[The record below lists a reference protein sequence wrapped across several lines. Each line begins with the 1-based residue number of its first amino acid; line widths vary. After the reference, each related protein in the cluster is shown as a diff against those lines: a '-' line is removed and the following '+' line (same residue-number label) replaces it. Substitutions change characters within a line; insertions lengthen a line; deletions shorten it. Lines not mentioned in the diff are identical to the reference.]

1 MAYTR
6 IPSQHIAYS
15 LVEEERGK
23 DSGRMQTVFLRVSF
37 WGRKLLHYV
46 RNAVP
51 VIFALITEE
60 DKGVVQSG
68 VATSFPGFSPTCPG
82 NEVEWSGC

>member
-1 MAYTR
+1 M
-6 IPSQHIAYS
+6 IACNAG
-15 LVEEERGK
+15 VFRRGW
-23 DSGRMQTVFLRVSF
+23 GF

-60 DKGVVQSG
+60 DKRVVQSG

>member
-1 MAYTR
+1 M
-6 IPSQHIAYS
+6 
-15 LVEEERGK
+15 
-23 DSGRMQTVFLRVSF
+23 F

-46 RNAVP
+46 RNAVL

>member
-1 MAYTR
+1 MQAY
-6 IPSQHIAYS
+6 
-15 LVEEERGK
+15 LG
-23 DSGRMQTVFLRVSF
+23 GGGGGGGWGF

-68 VATSFPGFSPTCPG
+68 VATSFLGFSPTCPG

>member
-1 MAYTR
+1 M
-6 IPSQHIAYS
+6 IACNAG
-15 LVEEERGK
+15 VFRRGW
-23 DSGRMQTVFLRVSF
+23 GF

-46 RNAVP
+46 GNAVP

>member
-1 MAYTR
+1 MGVLGAKAASR
-6 IPSQHIAYS
+6 LFVMPCPSC
-15 LVEEERGK
+15 
-23 DSGRMQTVFLRVSF
+23 
-37 WGRKLLHYV
+37 
-46 RNAVP
+46 
-51 VIFALITEE
+51 IFALITEE